1 MAVVGII
8 SEYNP
13 FHLGHAWQIAE
24 LRRRLGADTA
34 VVCAM
39 SGNFVQRGECAI
51 MEKHARAEAALH
63 GGADLV
69 LELPLPWAIS
79 SAESFAAGGVGVLA
93 AAGVVD
99 TLAFGS
105 ECGNGERLMR
115 LAERL
120 LSEEFSAALK
130 ARLGAGTSYASV
142 RAAAMRDLVGDEA
155 ALLERPNDILGVEYC
170 KAIRA
175 GKVPMSVLALERRGV
190 DHDGGAKDGF
200 ASASFIREKLR
211 AGEDASDYLTSQSA
225 AAYYREANGGCA
237 PAGLNYA
244 ERAIL
249 SKLRSMTEED
259 LAAYDGGGEGLY
271 HRFYAA
277 VQSARSME
285 EILELAKTKRYAHA
299 RLRRMLLAAF
309 LGVPSAAELEIPYLH
324 VLGCNGRGRE
334 LLAAMKKSASVPVIT
349 KSAEARRLPSPAK
362 ELFALEAR
370 STDQY
375 VLMYPQLSASAAGS
389 EWTRGPVIL

>member
-130 ARLGAGTSYASV
+130 ARLGAGTSYASA

-170 KAIRA
+170 KAIQA
-175 GKVPMSVLALERRGV
+175 GKVPMSVLALERRGA

-211 AGEDASDYLTSQSA
+211 AGEDASDYL
-225 AAYYREANGGCA
+225 
-237 PAGLNYA
+237 
-244 ERAIL
+244 
-249 SKLRSMTEED
+249 
-259 LAAYDGGGEGLY
+259 
-271 HRFYAA
+271 
-277 VQSARSME
+277 
-285 EILELAKTKRYAHA
+285 
-299 RLRRMLLAAF
+299 
-309 LGVPSAAELEIPYLH
+309 
-324 VLGCNGRGRE
+324 
-334 LLAAMKKSASVPVIT
+334 
-349 KSAEARRLPSPAK
+349 
-362 ELFALEAR
+362 
-370 STDQY
+370 
-375 VLMYPQLSASAAGS
+375 
-389 EWTRGPVIL
+389 